1 MRGPS
6 RRRESPPHADAGAP
20 PPRKRVQRLPC
31 RLLSEDF
38 CVRRDFM
45 VPQHRARRMSVEDVM
60 KDVMGGRRAMNAPE
74 SGSEASDISDISD

>member
-1 MRGPS
+1 M
-6 RRRESPPHADAGAP
+6 
-20 PPRKRVQRLPC
+20 
-31 RLLSEDF
+31 F
-38 CVRRDFM
+38 VRRDFM